1 MKIGIIVQ
9 TRMGST
15 RLPGKVLMKAD
26 ETNLMLDYSINQ
38 LKHSKNSDKIIIA
51 TSNLKRDD
59 LIEEH
64 CKNLN
69 IDCFRGDEQDV
80 LDRHYQCAKKFSLSH
95 IVRIPSDKP
104 LIDPQIVDS
113 IIEFFKEN
121 DFDYV
126 ANFEIIQKDN
136 SSIFNSTYPS
146 GTEVEIFSFNTLEMA
161 WKNAKTSYEREHVT
175 PHLYLN
181 PKNFK
186 LKHIQQS
193 KNLSHFRWSLDYE
206 NDMYLIREII
216 KRISNRPILTND
228 IIKLLDDNPQLYKI
242 NKIIN

>member
-1 MKIGIIVQ
+1 
-9 TRMGST
+9 
-15 RLPGKVLMKAD
+15 
-26 ETNLMLDYSINQ
+26 
-38 LKHSKNSDKIIIA
+38 
-51 TSNLKRDD
+51 
-59 LIEEH
+59 
-64 CKNLN
+64 
-69 IDCFRGDEQDV
+69 
-80 LDRHYQCAKKFSLSH
+80 
-95 IVRIPSDKP
+95 
-104 LIDPQIVDS
+104 
-113 IIEFFKEN
+113 
-121 DFDYV
+121 
-126 ANFEIIQKDN
+126 
-136 SSIFNSTYPS
+136 
-146 GTEVEIFSFNTLEMA
+146 MA

-206 NDMYLIREII
+206 NDIYLIREII

>member
-1 MKIGIIVQ
+1 MKIGIILQ
-9 TRMGST
+9 TRMGSS

-38 LKHSKNSDKIIIA
+38 LKHCKNSDKIIVA
-51 TSNLKRDD
+51 TSNLDRDD
-59 LIEEH
+59 PIEEH
-64 CKNLN
+64 CKTLN
-69 IDCFRGDEQDV
+69 MDFFRGDEQDV
-80 LDRHYQCAKKFSLSH
+80 LDRHYQCAKKYSLSH

-113 IIEFFKEN
+113 IIDFFKEN

-126 ANFEIIQKDN
+126 ANFEIIQKNN
-136 SSIFNSTYPS
+136 SLIFNSTYPS
-146 GTEVEIFSFNTLEMA
+146 GTEVEIFSFNALEMA
-161 WKNAKTSYEREHVT
+161 WKNAKTSDEREHVT

-181 PKNFK
+181 PKIFK
-186 LKHIQQS
+186 IKHIHQS

-206 NDMYLIREII
+206 NDVHLIREII

-228 IIKLLDDNPQLYKI
+228 IITLLDENPKLYNI
-242 NKIIN
+242 NKDPN